1 MWNRQR
7 FDCTRS
13 DVICGSSDDVIEC
26 ENSTRNDQYLPPE
39 RRTASAI
46 SDMLD
51 LRGKAQERL
60 LTEAAEVRDCFFGR
74 AAVVRGV
81 IEVTNACV
89 RSCDYCPMRIE
100 NPIERYFRRPD
111 EILASVEMIRSE
123 GIGVVSFQGGEV
135 SATTRVLE
143 EVVPAVREL
152 FDDQVEVLLC
162 LGDKPREELE
172 RLKSCGADSYIL
184 KQETLDPTLHK
195 RMRYIA
201 LNERLACL
209 DSLLSCGYR
218 VGVGTIVGLPG
229 QTRRSLVEDAL
240 FLGRVGAHMISAS
253 PFIPAAGTPL
263 FGMTEGDMDLT
274 LNLMAVMRL
283 LYPTALI
290 PTVSA
295 LESRTDGGQKRGL
308 NAGAN
313 VITVNFTPEQDS
325 KNYQIYGSD
334 RFVVRHEYAMG
345 VLDQAGLSPLLG
357 QNAYSFWSK

>member
-1 MWNRQR
+1 MLDNL
-7 FDCTRS
+7 
-13 DVICGSSDDVIEC
+13 IEID
-26 ENSTRNDQYLPPE
+26 NMGRYDQYLPPQ

-51 LRGKAQERL
+51 FRGNAQERL
-60 LTEAAEVRDCFFGR
+60 LAEAAEVRDSFFGR

-89 RSCDYCPMRIE
+89 RSCAYCPMRIE
-100 NPIERYFRRPD
+100 NPIDRYFRRPD
-111 EILASVEMIRSE
+111 QILASVEMVRSE

-143 EVVPAVREL
+143 TVIPAVRKL
-152 FDDQVEVLLC
+152 FADEVEVLLC
-162 LGDKPREELE
+162 LGDKTREELE

-184 KQETLDPTLHK
+184 KQETLDPLLHK
-195 RMRYIA
+195 RMRYVS
-201 LNERLACL
+201 LDERLACFS
-209 DSLLSCGYR
+209 SLVSCGYR

-229 QTRRSLVEDAL
+229 QTQRSLIEDAL

-253 PFIPAAGTPL
+253 PFIPADGTPL
-263 FGMTEGDMDLT
+263 HGMPEGDIDLT

-295 LESRTDGGQKRGL
+295 LESRVKGGQKRGL
-308 NAGAN
+308 DAGAN
-313 VITVNFTPEQDS
+313 VITVNFTPKQDS
-325 KNYQIYGSD
+325 KNYQIYGSN
-334 RFVVRHEYAMG
+334 RFVVRHKYAME
-345 VLDQAGLSPLLG
+345 VLDEAGLIPLLG
-357 QNAYSFWSK
+357 KNAYSFWSN

>member
-1 MWNRQR
+1 
-7 FDCTRS
+7 
-13 DVICGSSDDVIEC
+13 
-26 ENSTRNDQYLPPE
+26 
-39 RRTASAI
+39 
-46 SDMLD
+46 MLD
-51 LRGKAQERL
+51 FRGKAQGRL
-60 LTEAAEVRDCFFGR
+60 LTEASEVRDFFFGR

-89 RSCDYCPMRIE
+89 KSCDYCPMRIE
-100 NPIERYFRRPD
+100 SPIDRYFRRPD
-111 EILASVEMIRSE
+111 EILASVELVRSE

-143 EVVPAVREL
+143 EVIPAVRKL
-152 FDDQVEVLLC
+152 FAEQVEILLC
-162 LGDKPREELE
+162 LGDKPRDELE
-172 RLKSCGADSYIL
+172 RLKSSGADSYIL
-184 KQETLDPTLHK
+184 KQETLDPVLHE
-195 RMRYIA
+195 RMRHVP
-201 LNERLACL
+201 LEERLACF
-209 DSLLSCGYR
+209 DSLVNCGYR

-229 QTRRSLVEDAL
+229 QTRKSLVEDAL

-263 FGMTEGDMDLT
+263 FDMPEGDMNLT
-274 LNLMAVMRL
+274 LNMMAVMRL

-295 LESRTDGGQKRGL
+295 LESRVDGGQKLGL
-308 NAGAN
+308 DAGAN

-334 RFVVRHEYAMG
+334 RFVVRHKYAMD

-357 QNAYSFWSK
+357 RDAYSFWSN